1 MTHDPDADAEPIAP
15 AMPVPAPA
23 GTASGPEPVV
33 PGEPTSPNGLL
44 IPPESA
50 GLSPFGSQPL
60 PPPKLPRPPV
70 PVRTILATIGL
81 VVAAYVSL
89 RTVQR
94 LHRLFSW
101 FVVAVLLAVVLSPM
115 VDALQRKARM
125 KRGWAVTIVFLGFVA
140 LVVGL
145 VALFVTPVATRA
157 PAFWNDLP
165 ENIHAAGQGRGP
177 FAKLVD
183 TLNLENFV
191 REHETD
197 IRQEL
202 SDLGSSATGT
212 VQTALGTILAVVTV
226 LTLTVLMLIQGP
238 TLCEGIKGLV
248 PERHRDRTA
257 KVAADVSR
265 AVSHYMLGNVVISLI
280 AGGVAFVVM
289 LVLGVPNALI
299 LALWIAF
306 TDLIPLIGA
315 TLGALPAVLI
325 AALHSGRDAI
335 ILAIFFLI
343 YQQFENHVLQVVVM
357 ARAVQL
363 NPLLVLVA
371 VLVGVEL
378 FGFLGAFIA
387 IPAAGAIQVV
397 VHDVWDHR
405 KGRPRDEPKMS
416 APERAGDGP
425 PPSALPRWWHL
436 PTPAPAGNRRRA
448 VSD

>member
-1 MTHDPDADAEPIAP
+1 MRRGYA
-15 AMPVPAPA
+15 
-23 GTASGPEPVV
+23 
-33 PGEPTSPNGLL
+33 
-44 IPPESA
+44 
-50 GLSPFGSQPL
+50 
-60 PPPKLPRPPV
+60 
-70 PVRTILATIGL
+70 
-81 VVAAYVSL
+81 VA
-89 RTVQR
+89 
-94 LHRLFSW
+94 
-101 FVVAVLLAVVLSPM
+101 
-115 VDALQRKARM
+115 
-125 KRGWAVTIVFLGFVA
+125 IVFLGFVA
-140 LVVGL
+140 IVVGL

-157 PAFWNDLP
+157 PKFWSDLP

-183 TLNLENFV
+183 TLNLETFV
-191 REHETD
+191 RNHETD

-212 VQTALGTILAVVTV
+212 VRTILGTILAVVTV

-238 TLCEGIKGLV
+238 TLCEAIKGLI
-248 PERHRDRTA
+248 PERHRERSSR
-257 KVAADVSR
+257 VAADVAR

-280 AGGVAFVVM
+280 AGAAAFVAM
-289 LVLGVPNALI
+289 LVLGVPNALL

-315 TLGALPAVLI
+315 TLGAVPAILI

-335 ILAIFFLI
+335 ILAIFFLV

-357 ARAVQL
+357 SKAVQL

-397 VHDVWDHR
+397 VHDLWDNR
-405 KGRPRDEPKMS
+405 RGRPRDEPAQA
-416 APERAGDGP
+416 APEPGSGP
-425 PPSALPRWWHL
+425 PPSALPRWWRL
-436 PTPAPAGNRRRA
+436 PVPQSALPRRSR
-448 VSD
+448 VSRD